1 MFEERLKRLREARGM
16 TRKEVADKLS
26 LNLRTYIS
34 YENNERE
41 TNSEVLVKLSKLF
54 GVTTDY
60 LLGNTSLSDN
70 EVFSLQEKNIIKFY
84 RNLNEDGKK
93 MADTYVKDLTENP
106 KYTNDKSTV
115 NPENLTT
122 ADIVQM
128 FRDAA
133 KNTAQVAAFGGQG
146 VTTVK
151 QDLSDDEIRALI
163 DELRDK

>member
-1 MFEERLKRLREARGM
+1 MNGFGERLIKARELKGYNQKQFAEALGITPTRLNYWEKDKREPDFFML
-16 TRKEVADKLS
+16 TKIIDLLDTDADS
-26 LNLRTYIS
+26 LIGITS
-34 YENNERE
+34 KFVV
-41 TNSEVLVKLSKLF
+41 TNK
-54 GVTTDY
+54 
-60 LLGNTSLSDN
+60 
-70 EVFSLQEKNIIKFY
+70 EKNIILTY
-84 RNLNEDGKK
+84 RALNEDGKK
-93 MADTYVKDLTENP
+93 MADTYVNDLAENP

-163 DELRDK
+163 DKLKDK

>member
-16 TRKEVADKLS
+16 TRKEVSDKLS

-84 RNLNEDGKK
+84 RNLNEDGKR

-106 KYTNDKSTV
+106 KYTNDKS

-122 ADIVQM
+122 AEIVQM

-133 KNTAQVAAFGGQG
+133 KNTAQIAAFGGQG